1 MELNGLEVKPT
12 SEWNKEDGT
21 MYYDMS
27 VSDRLEYDELQLR
40 QELPKFVE
48 EFNRLCK
55 KYCDE
60 GGMTEEMVWN
70 MNYFDDFAMELT
82 YYGGVNHAQYSLY
95 GIGAIPAT
103 EVKSWEEDDLLSY

>member
-1 MELNGLEVKPT
+1 MSVFKLEVKPT
-12 SEWNKEDGT
+12 SEWSREDGT
-21 MYYDMS
+21 MYYDMT
-27 VSDRLEYDELQLR
+27 VTERLNYNEAQLK

-55 KYCDE
+55 KYGED
-60 GGMTEEMVWN
+60 GGLTEEMVWN
-70 MNYFDDFAMELT
+70 MNYFEDFAMELT

-95 GIGAIPAT
+95 SMGAIPAT